1 MKRRGFLAVLM
12 ALPWLA
18 ACRATP
24 PPTRTITIVLQGE
37 GAPSADYIRRT
48 LIPALNKS

>member
-18 ACRATP
+18 ACRAEP
-24 PPTRTITIVLQGE
+24 PARTITIVLQG
-37 GAPSADYIRRT
+37 GGPPPADYIRRT
-48 LIPALNKS
+48 LIQALNKT